1 MAVANRV
8 ARDRGV
14 RMASDSQTRWRKF
27 RWVFHGVMLTG
38 IVVLILLNWAKQ
50 RAAHHPIVFPV
61 VGTVPA
67 FTLTERSGK
76 PMGLDTLRGQVWIA
90 DFIFTHCAGPC
101 PLMSAQMAKLQEALK
116 SVPDVT
122 LVSFSV
128 DPGRDTPAVLTE
140 YARKFGANPT
150 RWLFFTGDK
159 AKIYELANRHFLVSA
174 LENTGPDRQPD
185 EDSIIHSTMFV
196 LVDRQARIRGHY
208 DGTDTNRVQ
217 ALVRDAQLLLREK

>member
-1 MAVANRV
+1 MSLVSLF
-8 ARDRGV
+8 DR
-14 RMASDSQTRWRKF
+14 RKF
-27 RWVFHGVMLTG
+27 HWIFHGLMLAVL
-38 IVVLILLNWAKQ
+38 VVWILLSWAKQ
-50 RAAHHPIVFPV
+50 RSERHRIVLPV

-76 PMGLDTLRGQVWIA
+76 PMGLEDLRGQVWIA

-101 PLMSAQMAKLQEALK
+101 PLMSAQMVMLQEALQ

-128 DPGRDTPAVLTE
+128 DPGRDTPEVLTG

-159 AKIYELANRHFLVSA
+159 AKTHELANRHFLVSA
-174 LENTGPDRQPD
+174 LENTGPDRRED
-185 EDSIIHSTMFV
+185 EDAIIHSTMFV

-217 ALVRDAQLLLREK
+217 ALVRDTQLLLREK